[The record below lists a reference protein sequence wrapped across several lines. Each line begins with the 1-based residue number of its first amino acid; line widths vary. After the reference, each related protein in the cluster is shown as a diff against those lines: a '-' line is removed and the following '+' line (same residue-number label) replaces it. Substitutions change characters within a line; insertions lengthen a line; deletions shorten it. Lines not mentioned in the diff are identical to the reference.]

1 MIQFKDVSFK
11 YDESKSKILN
21 NINLTIDD
29 GEVICLTGTSGC
41 GKTTLTRLLN
51 GIIPNFYK
59 GQIEGQILINHKD
72 AQQQDVYELTQQS
85 GSVFQNPRSQFF
97 CLNTT
102 SELAFELENYGVSAS
117 RIMTR
122 IKETAE
128 QFNFKHLLDR
138 DIFNLSGGEKQLLAC
153 SAIQVYGHELI
164 ILDEPSSNLDF
175 NTMLK
180 LQQMI
185 KTWKAEGKTIII
197 AEHRLHYLT
206 KIADRFMIM
215 DDGKISAIYKNEQ
228 FNKLSNKQLAKLG
241 LRAIHLEQLQVKT
254 KVNNKVGY
262 LSLQN
267 YYFRYKRR
275 QKLALDIDDISISKG
290 KVTAIIGHNGSG
302 KSTFARCLTG
312 VEKKFKGTIN
322 TGEKWVTPQQS
333 LAEVY
338 LVFQDVNN
346 QLFAESV
353 EEELR
358 LSNPT
363 LNDETIKRCLQNYSI
378 SEHLDRH
385 PLSLSGGE
393 KQRLAIASAVET
405 KRDILIFD
413 EPSSG
418 LDGHHM
424 REMSTIINQLANEGH
439 TVLVITHDY
448 EMLLACAD
456 EVLHLE
462 KGKVKKQYEIN
473 NDTIEYLQSFFNII

>member
-1 MIQFKDVSFK
+1 M
-11 YDESKSKILN
+11 
-21 NINLTIDD
+21 
-29 GEVICLTGTSGC
+29 
-41 GKTTLTRLLN
+41 
-51 GIIPNFYK
+51 
-59 GQIEGQILINHKD
+59 
-72 AQQQDVYELTQQS
+72 
-85 GSVFQNPRSQFF
+85 
-97 CLNTT
+97 NTT

-215 DDGKISAIYKNEQ
+215 DDGKISAIYENEQ

-312 VEKKFKGTIN
+312 VEKNLKG
-322 TGEKWVTPQQS
+322 
-333 LAEVY
+333 L
-338 LVFQDVNN
+338 
-346 QLFAESV
+346 
-353 EEELR
+353 
-358 LSNPT
+358 
-363 LNDETIKRCLQNYSI
+363 
-378 SEHLDRH
+378 
-385 PLSLSGGE
+385 
-393 KQRLAIASAVET
+393 
-405 KRDILIFD
+405 LI
-413 EPSSG
+413 
-418 LDGHHM
+418 
-424 REMSTIINQLANEGH
+424 
-439 TVLVITHDY
+439 
-448 EMLLACAD
+448 
-456 EVLHLE
+456 LE
-462 KGKVKKQYEIN
+462 KSG
-473 NDTIEYLQSFFNII
+473 

>member
-1 MIQFKDVSFK
+1 
-11 YDESKSKILN
+11 
-21 NINLTIDD
+21 
-29 GEVICLTGTSGC
+29 
-41 GKTTLTRLLN
+41 
-51 GIIPNFYK
+51 
-59 GQIEGQILINHKD
+59 
-72 AQQQDVYELTQQS
+72 
-85 GSVFQNPRSQFF
+85 
-97 CLNTT
+97 
-102 SELAFELENYGVSAS
+102 
-117 RIMTR
+117 
-122 IKETAE
+122 
-128 QFNFKHLLDR
+128 
-138 DIFNLSGGEKQLLAC
+138 
-153 SAIQVYGHELI
+153 
-164 ILDEPSSNLDF
+164 
-175 NTMLK
+175 
-180 LQQMI
+180 
-185 KTWKAEGKTIII
+185 
-197 AEHRLHYLT
+197 
-206 KIADRFMIM
+206 
-215 DDGKISAIYKNEQ
+215 
-228 FNKLSNKQLAKLG
+228 
-241 LRAIHLEQLQVKT
+241 
-254 KVNNKVGY
+254 
-262 LSLQN
+262 
-267 YYFRYKRR
+267 
-275 QKLALDIDDISISKG
+275 KG

-322 TGEKWVTPQQS
+322 TGEKWVTRQQS
-333 LAEVY
+333 LAEAY

-448 EMLLACAD
+448 EMLLACAN
-456 EVLHLE
+456 EVINLE
-462 KGKVKKQYEIN
+462 KGKVKKKYEIN

>member
-1 MIQFKDVSFK
+1 MIQLKDVSFK
-11 YDESKSKILN
+11 YEESKSKILN
-21 NINLTIDD
+21 NINLTIED

-59 GQIEGQILINHKD
+59 GDIDGQILINHKD

-102 SELAFELENYGVSAS
+102 SELAFELENYGISPS
-117 RIMTR
+117 QIMTR
-122 IKETAE
+122 IKEAAE

-138 DIFNLSGGEKQLLAC
+138 DIFNLSGGEKQMLAC

-175 NTMLK
+175 NTIFK
-180 LQQMI
+180 IQQMI
-185 KTWKAEGKTIII
+185 KIWKNEGKTIII

-206 KIADRFMIM
+206 EVADRFIIM
-215 DDGKISAIYKNEQ
+215 EYGKISEIYENEQ
-228 FNKLSNKQLAKLG
+228 FNALSNKQLATLG
-241 LRAIHLEQLQVKT
+241 LRNIHLEQLNVKA
-254 KVNNKVGY
+254 KRNNKLGY
-262 LSLQN
+262 LNLQN
-267 YYFRYKRR
+267 YYFKYKRR
-275 QKLALDIDDISISKG
+275 QKLALNIDDVNISKG

-312 VEKKFKGTIN
+312 VEKKFKGFID
-322 TGEKWVTPQQS
+322 TGEKRIKTQQS
-333 LAEVY
+333 LVDTY

-363 LNDETIKRCLQNYSI
+363 LDDETIKRCLQNYNI
-378 SEHLDRH
+378 SEHFDRH

-393 KQRLAIASAVET
+393 KQLLAIASAVET

-424 REMSTIINQLANEGH
+424 LEMSTIINKLANEGH

-448 EMLLACAD
+448 EMLLSCAD

-473 NDTIEYLQSFFNII
+473 EDTVGYLQSFFNIV